1 MSVRLTQAHRPPAH
15 LRRAR
20 VDAQRNGKQQS
31 LRDLAYDAI
40 KHHIITCAFKPGE
53 YLNEAAVCTLL
64 HLGRTPVHQAVDR
77 LRLEGMVEVLPRKG
91 MIVKPVSLHDV
102 LEIIEVRLVNES
114 YCVRLAAERADRG
127 ELDAMAGV
135 LTRARKATRARNI
148 EEMMTLDREFH
159 VCIAR
164 AAKNTLLSDFLRRLH
179 ERSLR
184 FWFISLT
191 DPEHHTA
198 VRDEHEAVLAALQK
212 RSPDEA
218 EAAMRAHIESF
229 RRNVGRHL

>member
-1 MSVRLTQAHRPPAH
+1 MSVRPTQVHKPPTQ
-15 LRRAR
+15 LRRVR
-20 VDAQRNGKQQS
+20 VDVRRNGKQQS

-127 ELDAMAGV
+127 ELD
-135 LTRARKATRARNI
+135 
-148 EEMMTLDREFH
+148 
-159 VCIAR
+159 
-164 AAKNTLLSDFLRRLH
+164 
-179 ERSLR
+179 
-184 FWFISLT
+184 
-191 DPEHHTA
+191 
-198 VRDEHEAVLAALQK
+198 
-212 RSPDEA
+212 
-218 EAAMRAHIESF
+218 
-229 RRNVGRHL
+229 